1 MEFMNSFYTFSTA
14 RGNTTFTVTVGST
27 THSLSIRDGNYTT
40 TSMVI
45 ELNKAFAGLNITASY
60 DSETNQFIFTSS
72 ATGGE
77 IITFPTSITN
87 PYGNGLGF
95 NLGFQNMSITIST
108 SSPYQI
114 ASNSVP
120 NLIQDTYVYLQINDW
135 NLVEHQQ
142 YGQTSYPVF
151 AKIQLTGAKNTII
164 FDSNYLNSSTKEYV
178 FHQPVNIQ
186 RLEIRMLDAYGTTLD
201 LRGGVFSMTLELHQ
215 VNSSAV
221 YEDLIKT
228 L

>member
-1 MEFMNSFYTFSTA
+1 M
-14 RGNTTFTVTVGST
+14 VT
-27 THSLSIRDGNYTT
+27 
-40 TSMVI
+40 
-45 ELNKAFAGLNITASY
+45 ELNKALASFNITASY
-60 DSETNQFIFTSS
+60 DSETHQFVFTSNS
-72 ATGGE
+72 GGGE
-77 IITFPTSITN
+77 TITFPSSTTN
-87 PYGNGLGF
+87 SYGNGLGF
-95 NLGFQNMSITIST
+95 NLGFQAMSITIPLI
-108 SSPYQI
+108 SPTQI
-114 ASNSVP
+114 ASDSAP
-120 NLIQDTYVYLQINDW
+120 NLVQDTYVYLQINDW

-142 YGQTSYPVF
+142 YGQTSFPVF

-178 FHQPVNIQ
+178 FQQPTNIQ

-201 LRGGVFSMTLELHQ
+201 LRGAPFSMTIELHQ